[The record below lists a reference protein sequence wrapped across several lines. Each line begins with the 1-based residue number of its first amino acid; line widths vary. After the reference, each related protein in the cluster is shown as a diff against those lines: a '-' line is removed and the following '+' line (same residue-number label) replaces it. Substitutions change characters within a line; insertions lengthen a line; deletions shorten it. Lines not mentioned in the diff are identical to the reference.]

1 MNQQQWLN
9 VAQIV
14 TAIVG
19 IIAIILQNR
28 SEQGSSFFGG
38 GGEVFKLRK
47 GLDRAAFFTTILVI
61 IILIALIYIDIR
73 YVS

>member
-1 MNQQQWLN
+1 MTQQQLVN
-9 VAQIV
+9 AAQII

-19 IIAIILQNR
+19 IVAIMIQNR

-47 GLDRAAFFTTILVI
+47 GLDRIAFFVTIITVI
-61 IILIALIYIDIR
+61 VLAVLIYVDIKI
-73 YVS
+73 VV